1 MKCEICGKEVKNIKA
16 HIRMAHP
23 GSGEVKELEVQ
34 VNSLT
39 AQLEEAMRNIA
50 ELTKQAENTGKVGK
64 SIEDIAKILYTD
76 IVKPL
81 GEEYGF
87 TVQEWGSFDPAGYIQ
102 VARKIK
108 G

>member
-16 HIRMAHP
+16 HIRLAHP
-23 GSGEVKELEVQ
+23 APIISPQ
-34 VNSLT
+34 
-39 AQLEEAMRNIA
+39 QQQQIEEAA
-50 ELTKQAENTGKVGK
+50 ELRGQIDQLKAHIENNKAVGK
-64 SIEDIAKILYTD
+64 GVEDIAKILYSD